1 MSRFALTNS
10 INSDIALDAVNFGE
24 PGKSSGSHRI
34 YKTPWRGDAGSNIQN
49 DKGMTKAY
57 QVKQVSK
64 AIDLIEKNQPIT

>member
-1 MSRFALTNS
+1 MSWFFLTNS
-10 INSDIALDAVNFGE
+10 INSNFVLGAVNFGE

-34 YKTPWRGDAGSNIQN
+34 YNTPWRGDPGSNIQN